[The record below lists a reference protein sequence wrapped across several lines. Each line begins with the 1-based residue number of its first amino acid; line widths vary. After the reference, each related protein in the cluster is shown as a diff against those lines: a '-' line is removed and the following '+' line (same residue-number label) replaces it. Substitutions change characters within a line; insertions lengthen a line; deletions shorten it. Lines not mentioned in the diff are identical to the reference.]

1 MLSPWNQEKRRNKI
15 EHINAME
22 NIKADVVV
30 LGTGGAGMASAI
42 TAAEGGAK
50 VVLLEKRPF
59 PGGASNTPV
68 GFGFVKRDRESQDK
82 AFKIHM
88 EGTLWTANAD
98 LVRAFCD
105 TSGEIPAWLTGMG
118 VQADFPNQGIPM
130 AAEPAPGAG
139 RFQAAVDTE
148 GYCSLKAIGRGHGG
162 AQLIKA
168 MVARARELGVDI
180 LFSTPGKKILRAGD
194 RITGVYAETKTGNTV
209 HVDARAVVIA
219 TAGFNEDPEMIKK
232 YSGYDFTLDWYGN
245 CEEGDYFNLCP
256 NLRLTGDGIKMAW
269 EVGADKGR
277 IGIPVW
283 PHVPGPGVIG
293 NMPWIML
300 SQVRI
305 IQEQPYL
312 WVNQDGKRFMN
323 EEVIPGRLTAGNLIA
338 RQRGKCAIL
347 IFDDI
352 TRRHL
357 EEENIDKI
365 YFIFPAKTLTD
376 IEGDMRRL
384 IAQGNKHVFV
394 TETLEELA
402 GQAGIDPASL
412 QETIAE
418 YNRYCEK
425 GYDDQYAKDPKYLRP
440 VKKPRFYGLRVFN
453 TAYGTS
459 GGIKVN
465 GKTEVLTKEGKVIP
479 GLYAAGDI
487 ILGEYS
493 GDMVNQGLQSFGFAL
508 TTGRIAG
515 KSALEYL
522 KKP

>member
-1 MLSPWNQEKRRNKI
+1 MTG
-15 EHINAME
+15 HIKPVE
-22 NIKADVVV
+22 YVKADVVV
-30 LGTGGAGMASAI
+30 LGTGGAGMVAAI
-42 TAAEGGAK
+42 TAAEDGAK
-50 VVLLEKRPF
+50 VIVLEKRPF

-68 GFGFVKRDRESQDK
+68 GFGYVKKDRASQDM

-88 EGTLWTANAD
+88 ERTLWIANAD
-98 LVRAFCD
+98 LVRAFVE
-105 TSGEIPAWLTGMG
+105 TSGEIPEWLEKMNVLDGSSQRAGMMMG
-118 VQADFPNQGIPM
+118 
-130 AAEPAPGAG
+130 EPAPGSG
-139 RFQAAVDTE
+139 RFYAAADTQ
-148 GYCSLKAIGRGHGG
+148 GYCSLKPIGRGHGG
-162 AQLIKA
+162 ARLIKA
-168 MVARARELGVDI
+168 MVARARKLGVDI
-180 LFSTPGKKILRAGD
+180 RFSTPGRKILTANG
-194 RITGVYAETKTGNTV
+194 RITGVYAEDKFGNTV
-209 HVDARAVVIA
+209 HVDVKAVVVA
-219 TAGFNEDPEMIKK
+219 TAGFNEDPEMVKK

-293 NMPWIML
+293 NMPWLML

-323 EEVIPGRLTAGNLIA
+323 EEVIPGRVPAGNLIA
-338 RQRGKCAIL
+338 RQNGKCAIL
-347 IFDDI
+347 IFDEDSK
-352 TRRHL
+352 RHL
-357 EEENIDKI
+357 EEEGIDKI

-376 IEGDMRRL
+376 IEGDMRKL
-384 IAQGNKHVFV
+384 MAQGNKHVFIA
-394 TETLEELA
+394 ETIEELA
-402 GQAGIDPASL
+402 RQAGIDSASL
-412 QETIAE
+412 KKTVDK
-418 YNRYCEK
+418 YNSYCQK
-425 GYDDQYAKDPKYLRP
+425 GYDDQYNKNPKYLRP
-440 VKKPRFYGLRVFN
+440 VKKPKFYGVRVFN

-465 GKTEVLTKEGKVIP
+465 GKTEALTKEGRSIP

-522 KKP
+522 SFMK

>member
-1 MLSPWNQEKRRNKI
+1 VK
-15 EHINAME
+15 HISA
-22 NIKADVVV
+22 IQHTKADVVV
-30 LGTGGAGMASAI
+30 LGTGGAGMASSI
-42 TAAEGGAK
+42 TAAQGGAK
-50 VVLLEKRPF
+50 VIILEKRPY

-68 GFGFVKRDRESQDK
+68 GFGFVKKDKESREK
-82 AFKIHM
+82 AFKVHM

-98 LVRAFCD
+98 LVK
-105 TSGEIPAWLTGMG
+105 TYVNISGEVPEWLANMG
-118 VQADFPNQGIPM
+118 LVSYNPNQPGSM
-130 AAEPAPGAG
+130 MMGEPAPGTG
-139 RFQAAVDTE
+139 RFYDSFST
-148 GYCSLKAIGRGHGG
+148 GGFCGLKGIGRGHGG
-162 AQLIKA
+162 AQLIKGL
-168 MVARARELGVDI
+168 VAKARESGVDI
-180 LFSTPGKKILRAGD
+180 LYSLPGKKILMAGD
-194 RITGVYAETKTGNTV
+194 RVTGVYAETKSGNTV

-232 YSGYDFTLDWYGN
+232 YSGYNFTLDWFGN

-312 WVNQDGKRFMN
+312 WVNQAGKRFMN
-323 EEVIPGRLTAGNLIA
+323 EEVIPGRVTAGNLIA
-338 RQRGKCAIL
+338 RQPGKSATL
-347 IFDDI
+347 IFDDV
-352 TRRHL
+352 TKRHM
-357 EEENIDKI
+357 EEEGVDKI

-376 IEGDMRRL
+376 IEGDMRKL

-394 TETLEELA
+394 ADTLEDLA
-402 GQAGIDPASL
+402 EQAGINPSAL
-412 QETIAE
+412 QQTVIE
-418 YNRYCEK
+418 YNRCCEK
-425 GYDDQYAKDPKYLRP
+425 GYDDQYLKDPKYLRP

-453 TAYGTS
+453 TAYGTA

-465 GKTEVLTKEGKVIP
+465 GRTEVLTKEGKVIP

-487 ILGEYS
+487 ILGEYH
-493 GDMVNQGLQSFGFAL
+493 GDLVNQGLQSFGFAL

-515 KSALEYL
+515 IYALEYL
-522 KKP
+522 KKSR

>member
-1 MLSPWNQEKRRNKI
+1 LARDNWRRKI
-15 EHINAME
+15 EHVTTVDHVQ
-22 NIKADVVV
+22 ADFVV
-30 LGTGGAGMASAI
+30 LGTGGAGMAAAI

-50 VVLLEKRPF
+50 VVVLEKRPF

-68 GFGFVKRDRESQDK
+68 GFSFVKNDRASQDK
-82 AFKIHM
+82 AFKVHM
-88 EGTLWTANAD
+88 EGTLWTANPD
-98 LVRAFCD
+98 LVRAFVD
-105 TSGEIPAWLTGMG
+105 SSGDIPAWLTKMG
-118 VQADFPNQGIPM
+118 VKAHISDQKPLMG
-130 AAEPAPGAG
+130 ETSPGAG
-139 RFQAAVDTE
+139 RFQAAADTQ
-148 GYCSLKAIGRGHGG
+148 GYCSLKAVGRGHGG

-168 MVARARELGVDI
+168 MVAKARGLGVDI
-180 LFSTPGKKILRAGD
+180 LFSTPGKKILRAGN
-194 RITGVYAETKTGNTV
+194 RVTGVYAQSNHGNTV
-209 HVDARAVVIA
+209 QVDTKAIVVA

-232 YSGYDFTLDWYGN
+232 YSGYGFNLDWYGN

-269 EVGADKGR
+269 EAGASKGR
-277 IGIPVW
+277 IGIPIW

-300 SQVRI
+300 SQVRV

-312 WVNQDGKRFMN
+312 WVNQDGRRFMN

-338 RQRGKCAIL
+338 RQPGKCAIL

-357 EEENIDKI
+357 EEEGIDKM

-376 IEGDMRRL
+376 IDGDMRRL
-384 IAQGNKHVFV
+384 MAQGNKHVFMAD
-394 TETLEELA
+394 TLGNLA
-402 GQAGIDPASL
+402 LQAGINPVSL
-412 QETIAE
+412 QQTVIE

-425 GYDDQYAKDPKYLRP
+425 RYDDQYAKDPQYLRP
-440 VKKPRFYGLRVFN
+440 VIQPRFYGLRVFN

-459 GGIKVN
+459 GGLNVN
-465 GKTEVLTKEGKVIP
+465 GRTEVLNQVGLKIP

-493 GDMVNQGLQSFGFAL
+493 GDMVNQGIQSFGFAL

-522 KKP
+522 KSRR

>member
-1 MLSPWNQEKRRNKI
+1 MEHVTAV
-15 EHINAME
+15 EHIQ
-22 NIKADVVV
+22 ADVVI
-30 LGTGGAGMASAI
+30 LGTGGAGMAAAI

-68 GFGFVKRDRESQDK
+68 GFSFVQKDLDSRDK
-82 AFKIHM
+82 AFKVHM
-88 EGTLWTANAD
+88 ERTFWTANAD
-98 LVRAFCD
+98 LVRAFTD
-105 TSGEIPAWLTGMG
+105 TSGEIPEWLIKLGAQAKVAESRPMMG
-118 VQADFPNQGIPM
+118 
-130 AAEPAPGAG
+130 EPAPGSG
-139 RFQAAVDTE
+139 RFQNDMSTQ

-162 AQLIKA
+162 AQLIKTL
-168 MVARARELGVDI
+168 VAKARKMGIEI
-180 LFSTPGKKILRAGD
+180 LFSTPGKKILIAGN
-194 RITGVYAETKTGNTV
+194 RINGVYAETKNNNLV
-209 HVDARAVVIA
+209 QVDARVVIVA

-256 NLRLTGDGIKMAW
+256 NLRLTGDGIKMSWA
-269 EVGADKGR
+269 VGADKGR
-277 IGIPVW
+277 IGIPIW

-312 WVNQDGKRFMN
+312 WVNQDGQRFMN
-323 EEVIPGRLTAGNLIA
+323 EEVIPGRVPAGNLIA
-338 RQRGKCAIL
+338 RQPGKCATV
-347 IFDDI
+347 IFDGA
-352 TRRHL
+352 TRRHM
-357 EEENIDKI
+357 EEESIDKI

-376 IEGDMRRL
+376 IESDMRRL
-384 IAQGNKHVFV
+384 IAQGNKHVFIADS
-394 TETLEELA
+394 LDELA
-402 GQAGIDPASL
+402 GQAGINPVSL
-412 QETIAE
+412 KKTVEK
-418 YNRYCEK
+418 YNHYCEK
-425 GYDDQYAKDPKYLRP
+425 GYDDQYAKNPKYLRP
-440 VKKPRFYGLRVFN
+440 VKIPRFYGIRVYN

-465 GKTEVLTKEGKVIP
+465 GKTEVLTTEGKIIP

-515 KSALEYL
+515 KSALAYL
-522 KKP
+522 KL

>member
-1 MLSPWNQEKRRNKI
+1 VK
-15 EHINAME
+15 HISA
-22 NIKADVVV
+22 IQHTKADVVV

-42 TAAEGGAK
+42 TAAQGGAK
-50 VVLLEKRPF
+50 VIILEKRPY

-68 GFGFVKRDRESQDK
+68 GFGFVKNDKVSKDK
-82 AFKIHM
+82 AFASHM
-88 EGTLWTANAD
+88 DSTLWTANAD
-98 LVRAFCD
+98 LVRAFANI
-105 TSGEIPAWLTGMG
+105 SGEIPEWLTDMG
-118 VQADFPNQGIPM
+118 VQVDFQNQTLPIM
-130 AAEPAPGAG
+130 TTEPAPEAG
-139 RFQAAVDTE
+139 RFQAM
-148 GYCSLKAIGRGHGG
+148 GYCSLKGIGRGHGG
-162 AQLIKA
+162 AKLIKG
-168 MVARARELGVDI
+168 MVAKAKELGVDI
-180 LFSTPGKKILRAGD
+180 FYATPGKKILTAGD
-194 RITGVYAETKTGNTV
+194 RVTGVYAETKNGDTV
-209 HVDARAVVIA
+209 HVDAKAVVIA

-232 YSGYDFTLDWYGN
+232 YSGYNFTLDWFGN
-245 CEEGDYFNLCP
+245 CEEGNYFNLCP

-323 EEVIPGRLTAGNLIA
+323 EEVIPGRVTAGNLIA
-338 RQRGKCAIL
+338 RQPGKSATL
-347 IFDDI
+347 IYDDV
-352 TRRHL
+352 TKRHM
-357 EEENIDKI
+357 EEEGVDKI

-376 IEGDMRRL
+376 IEGDMRKL
-384 IAQGNKHVFV
+384 ITQGNKHVFV
-394 TETLEELA
+394 ADTLKGLA
-402 GQAGIDPASL
+402 EQAGINPSAL
-412 QETIAE
+412 QQTVTE

-425 GYDDQYAKDPKYLRP
+425 GYDDQYLKDPKYLRP

-453 TAYGTS
+453 TAYGTA

-465 GKTEVLTKEGKVIP
+465 GRTEVLTKEGKVIP

-487 ILGEYS
+487 ILGEYH

-508 TTGRIAG
+508 TTGRITG
-515 KSALEYL
+515 IYALEYL
-522 KKP
+522 KKSR